1 MVVRPF
7 KVSSPYLYMLYV
19 FYFFGLAGVYIFG
32 IGPVYEYMG
41 FMVSVNADK
50 IFLSLVAL
58 FLMFPFL
65 RQNATPSCFFLN
77 MSAVL
82 IFVPSLVLYSCSDLP
97 HYFAIVTT
105 LACFVVALTS
115 KSLCMHAFR
124 MPTVTS
130 LALYRAMSI
139 SAVLVIIAI
148 VVLGGVKNINFNIMA
163 VYEFREGAA
172 ESLPGAFGYLNSI
185 VTKVFV
191 PFAIVFA
198 IVNRRWFG
206 LVVLVA
212 ISVLFFALT
221 SHKSPLF
228 YPVVVVFIYYIAR
241 VRNAPLLMLYG
252 VGFVIVISVVDI
264 FALSHQWGGYSGIFS
279 SLFARRVIL
288 IPSLLNWF
296 YLDFFEEMAR
306 INWANSKFTL
316 GLVASPYDL
325 TAPKL
330 IGFEYFN
337 RDEMSANTGWIGS
350 GYANAGVLGVL
361 IYSFL
366 IGVLFSFLD
375 AYSNRL
381 GVRVVTAMFA
391 LPVFTL
397 LTSTDLATMLITHGL
412 AVSVLVLMVARPMAH
427 DKVV

>member
-1 MVVRPF
+1 MVFRPF
-7 KVSSPYLYMLYV
+7 KVSSPYLYILYF
-19 FYFFGLAGVYIFG
+19 FYFFCLAYIYIFG

-41 FMVSVNADK
+41 FKVSINAGK
-50 IFLSLVAL
+50 ICLSLVAI

-65 RQNATPSCFFLN
+65 RQNFTPSCFFLN
-77 MSAVL
+77 MVAVL
-82 IFVPSLVLYSCSDLP
+82 ILVPSLVLYSCSDLP
-97 HYFAIVTT
+97 HYFALVTI
-105 LACFVVALTS
+105 LACFVVAFTCRF
-115 KSLCMHAFR
+115 LCMPAFR

-130 LALYRAMSI
+130 LTLYRVMST
-139 SAVLVIIAI
+139 SSVLVIMAI
-148 VVLGGVKNINFNIMA
+148 LIFGGVKNINFNIMA

-172 ESLPGAFGYLNSI
+172 DSLPGIFGYLNSI

-191 PFAIVFA
+191 PFAMVFA

-206 LVVLVA
+206 LVVLVGV
-212 ISVLFFALT
+212 SVLFFALT

-241 VRNAPLLMLYG
+241 TRNAPLLMLHG
-252 VGFVIVISVVDI
+252 ISFIVVFSVIDI
-264 FALSHQWGGYSGIFS
+264 YALAHQWGGYSGVFS

-296 YLDFFEEMAR
+296 YLDFFEQMAR
-306 INWANSKFTL
+306 VNWANSKFTL

-325 TAPKL
+325 TVPKL

-350 GYANAGVLGVL
+350 GYANAGVWGVL

-366 IGVLFSFLD
+366 IGALFSFLD

-397 LTSTDLATMLITHGL
+397 LTSTDLATMLLTHGL
-412 AVSVLVLMVARPMAH
+412 AVSILVLMIARPMTH
-427 DKVV
+427 NRVF